1 MKKTPQ
7 KVLELQ
13 GKGTSVTCVTLQVRS
28 QEEGAWVVPRF
39 GRGWSA
45 PPLTIGR
52 RRSSRSPAQSTF
64 GQNQV
69 RSTKKYLSH
78 GSGSGS
84 GTRGENQ
91 MQINN
96 QLQAGLQQQPQV
108 DTTAL
113 GTTTAD
119 EIARAMRSQ
128 SQPRT
133 VVDIKGIGKPAPFK
147 GDEVKFRMFAHK
159 LAGFMSAVWP
169 HARIVLR
176 WAADQLETQRRRS
189 GTRMDTHRSH
199 RVVSGRER
207 VQCTAACSPHRA
219 R

>member
-1 MKKTPQ
+1 MDPTQ
-7 KVLELQ
+7 AVALEARMQQLEAA
-13 GKGTSVTCVTLQVRS
+13 L
-28 QEEGAWVVPRF
+28 A
-39 GRGWSA
+39 
-45 PPLTIGR
+45 
-52 RRSSRSPAQSTF
+52 
-64 GQNQV
+64 
-69 RSTKKYLSH
+69 H
-78 GSGSGS
+78 H
-84 GTRGENQ
+84 

-108 DTTAL
+108 DMTAL

-176 WAADQLETQRRRS
+176 WAADQLETLNDDEAEQGWTRTGRTEFFRDVREFSAQLHASLIGLVEGEGFDLVTEVDGRCGWEAWRISRGGYDRQGAGRTKNMLKNVLNHPRCKASDMLS
-189 GTRMDTHRSH
+189 GMVH
-199 RVVSGRER
+199 
-207 VQCTAACSPHRA
+207 
-219 R
+219 

>member
-1 MKKTPQ
+1 
-7 KVLELQ
+7 
-13 GKGTSVTCVTLQVRS
+13 
-28 QEEGAWVVPRF
+28 
-39 GRGWSA
+39 
-45 PPLTIGR
+45 
-52 RRSSRSPAQSTF
+52 
-64 GQNQV
+64 
-69 RSTKKYLSH
+69 
-78 GSGSGS
+78 
-84 GTRGENQ
+84 

-108 DTTAL
+108 DMTAL

-176 WAADQLETQRRRS
+176 WAADQLETLNDDEAEQ
-189 GTRMDTHRSH
+189 GWTRTDRTELFRDVREFSAQLHAALIGLVEGEGFDLVTEVDVSCGWDVEDTISKAQAEPRT
-199 RVVSGRER
+199 
-207 VQCTAACSPHRA
+207 C
-219 R
+219 